1 MSSVSRSM
9 SRSKPP
15 CLRRRLAAWLL
26 ASACGLS
33 TGSHAAELLI
43 VTARTSPVSALSV
56 DEAEQLFLGLRTT
69 LSNGTPVKLIDLPPG
84 PARDAFYQQLTGK
97 NPIQTRAYWS
107 RQVFTGRAL
116 PPREADSLQE
126 AQNLIADTPGTIGYL
141 PAEDTDKRL
150 RVLLTL
156 P

>member
-1 MSSVSRSM
+1 M
-9 SRSKPP
+9 SRSRSP
-15 CLRRRLAAWLL
+15 CKRQLLAACLL
-26 ASACGLS
+26 VATCSVATDS
-33 TGSHAAELLI
+33 RAAELHL
-43 VTARTSPVSALSV
+43 VTARSSPVATLST

-69 LSNGTPVKLIDLPPG
+69 LNDGTSVKLIDLPAG
-84 PARDAFYQQLTGK
+84 SARDAFYQQLTGK

-126 AQNLIADTPGTIGYL
+126 AQNLIADTPGAIGYL
-141 PAEDTDKRL
+141 PAELSDKRL
-150 RVLLTL
+150 RILLKL